1 MEAEE
6 LQVTGRIHHGHNIRR
21 TRVEKNI
28 KQDAL
33 CDLVHLS
40 QSAISKYEKMQ
51 VIDDE
56 MLQRFAKALNVPVE
70 DLKLF
75 EEAVPM
81 VVFENN
87 NTNNSFAD
95 NKGEVDF
102 SSGNYNDH
110 SEAEDNRTLTYH
122 PIDKVTELFERLLK
136 EKDERIAML
145 ENAVRELK
153 QK

>member
-6 LQVTGRIHHGHNIRR
+6 LQATGRVHHGHNIRR
-21 TRVEKNI
+21 TRIEKNI

-33 CDLVHLS
+33 CSLVHLS

-70 DLKLF
+70 ELKTLE
-75 EEAVPM
+75 EEAPM
-81 VVFENN
+81 VVFEENN
-87 NTNNSFAD
+87 STNNIET
-95 NKGEVDF
+95 NNGGVV
-102 SSGNYNDH
+102 GTGCY
-110 SEAEDNRTLTYH
+110 EDRTTNNH

-145 ENAVRELK
+145 EEQLRESK

>member
-6 LQVTGRIHHGHNIRR
+6 LQATGRVHHGHNIRR
-21 TRVEKNI
+21 TRIEKNI

-33 CDLVHLS
+33 CSLVHLS

-56 MLQRFAKALNVPVE
+56 MLQRFANALNVPVGE
-70 DLKLF
+70 LKTLE
-75 EEAVPM
+75 EEAPM
-81 VVFENN
+81 IVIEN
-87 NTNNSFAD
+87 NTNTNNIETNNGGGVGVSLGYFPS
-95 NKGEVDF
+95 NE
-102 SSGNYNDH
+102 NTN
-110 SEAEDNRTLTYH
+110 NH

-145 ENAVRELK
+145 EEQLRESK